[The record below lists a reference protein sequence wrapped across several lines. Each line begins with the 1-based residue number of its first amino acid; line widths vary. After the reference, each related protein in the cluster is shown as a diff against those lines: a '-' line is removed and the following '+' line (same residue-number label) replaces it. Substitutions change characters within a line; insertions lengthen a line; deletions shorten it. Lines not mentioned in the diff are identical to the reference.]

1 MKPVDTTLGGS
12 DKRFPETTAGF
23 SALLGAPSRAG
34 LETLCRRYW
43 KPVYSFVRVSWA
55 KSNEDAKDLTQA
67 FFARLLEGTALARF
81 EPARGSFRAY
91 LKTLLQ
97 RFVGHEEEALR
108 ALKRGGGLQVLSF
121 DGTAPLLEELTSD
134 PRAADPGRIFEQVWT
149 IEIVNQAIGRVRG
162 RHEGSGRPLPF
173 RIYEEYALEAPG
185 GRPTY
190 GALAARHG
198 ITEREVET
206 HLAAVRDEIRVE
218 IRAELAQLTSTE
230 RELDREWHE
239 LFGA

>member
-1 MKPVDTTLGGS
+1 MKPADTTLGGR
-12 DKRFPETTAGF
+12 DPRFPETTAGF
-23 SALLGAPSRAG
+23 SALLGDPSRGG

-43 KPVYSFVRVSWA
+43 KPVYSFIRVSWA
-55 KSNEDAKDLTQA
+55 KSNEDAKDLTQE
-67 FFARLLEGTALARF
+67 FFVRLLEGTALARF

-97 RFVGHEEEALR
+97 RFVGHEEDARR
-108 ALKRGGGLQVLSF
+108 ALKRGGGVRVLSF

-134 PRAADPGRIFEQVWT
+134 PRAADPGKIFEKVWA
-149 IEIVNQAIGRVRG
+149 IELVNHAIGRVRG
-162 RHEGSGRPLPF
+162 RYESSGRPLPF
-173 RIYEEYALEAPG
+173 RVYEEYAFAAPE

-198 ITEREVET
+198 IGEREVET
-206 HLAAVRDEIRVE
+206 HLSAVRDLIRVE
-218 IRAELAQLTSTE
+218 IRAELAELTATE
-230 RELDREWHE
+230 RDLEVEWHE